1 MNEFEDIDFM
11 LNLVKEKLSNI
22 DSYNMALATMV
33 GTYFANNLPD
43 EDKKKEIVLAVNN
56 CQKAAERPL
65 NHQFDVYFRNQ
76 LLGLVDDKESKNQ
89 LIRIL
94 KKSSRW

>member
-33 GTYFANNLPD
+33 GTYFAHNLPN

-65 NHQFDVYFRNQ
+65 NHQFDIYFRNQ